1 MTYLLDSSIL
11 AELSSPT
18 PDINLIDWLTSQPE
32 ESIFISVVTISEI
45 AESMQNENSEAEKSR
60 FLEWLNNDLIVRFTG
75 RISEISVSVSLK
87 WTELIT
93 QFKAI
98 GRTISLA
105 DSVNLAI
112 ALVYDHT
119 LVTKDPISFENTGA
133 KVFYP
138 YKSK

>member
-11 AELSSPT
+11 SELSSPT
-18 PDINLIDWLTSQPE
+18 PDSNLIDWLTSQPE
-32 ESIFISVVTISEI
+32 ESIFISVVTISEV
-45 AESMQNENSEAEKSR
+45 AEAMQNEESETERSR
-60 FLEWLNNDLIVRFTG
+60 LLEWLNNDLIVRFTG

-87 WTELIT
+87 WTELIS

-112 ALVYDHT
+112 AMVYDHT
-119 LVTKDPISFENTGA
+119 LVTKDPTSFENTGA